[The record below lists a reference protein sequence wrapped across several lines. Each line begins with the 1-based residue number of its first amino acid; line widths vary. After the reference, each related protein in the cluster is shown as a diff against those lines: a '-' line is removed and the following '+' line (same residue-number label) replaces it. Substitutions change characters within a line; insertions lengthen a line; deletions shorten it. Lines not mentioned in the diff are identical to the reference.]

1 MISSVLAVLNNEQER
16 NELAELYAAYSNR
29 FYAIAYSKVHN
40 RQDSEEAVIEAF
52 SRIAAKPENFF
63 RIPAHKRVSYV
74 DVIVR
79 NIAVDMFKHKNN
91 IETVSIDDQTQ
102 IAFSDIS
109 IEEMV
114 IGEMLKDD
122 LIDFIRKMPVAKKDA
137 ITLRI
142 VYQHSTAEI
151 AEILGISETAARKR
165 LSDAGKMIKEFIEKG
180 SNNG

>member
-1 MISSVLAVLNNEQER
+1 MISSVLTILNSEQER
-16 NELAELYAAYSNR
+16 NELAELYTTYSDR

-40 RQDSEEAVIEAF
+40 KQDAEDAVIEAF
-52 SRIAAKPENFF
+52 SRIATKPDKFF
-63 RIPAHKRVSYV
+63 QIPAHKRVSYV

-91 IETVSIDDQTQ
+91 IATVSIDDQTQ
-102 IAFSDIS
+102 EVFSVTS
-109 IEEMV
+109 LEEMV

-122 LIDFIRKMPVAKKDA
+122 LIDFIRKMPESKKDA

-142 VYQHSTAEI
+142 VYQHSTANI
-151 AEILGISETAARKR
+151 SEILGISETVARKR

-180 SNNG
+180 TNNG

>member
-1 MISSVLAVLNNEQER
+1 MISSVLAILNSEKER
-16 NELAELYAAYSNR
+16 NELAELYITYSDR

-40 RQDSEEAVIEAF
+40 KQDAEEAVIEAF
-52 SRIAAKPENFF
+52 SRIATKPVNFF
-63 RIPAHKRVSYV
+63 QIPTHKRVSYV

-79 NIAVDMFKHKNN
+79 NIAIDMFKRKNN
-91 IETVSIDDQTQ
+91 ITTVSIDDQIQ
-102 IAFSDIS
+102 LACSNIS

-122 LIDFIRKMPVAKKDA
+122 LIAFIRKMPETKKDA

-165 LSDAGKMIKEFIEKG
+165 LSDAGKMIKDFIEKG
-180 SNNG
+180 TNNG